1 MLLAPRSAP
10 SPPGKA
16 AKPEGHRGVPSER
29 GLTLEDG
36 NRLKRL
42 NGEIN
47 VVLGYLRV
55 RAGCRKDDQPEL
67 IVAIVENPQCDGPPV
82 RWITKLETPILAELE
97 GMDS

>member
-1 MLLAPRSAP
+1 MPLAPRPAP
-10 SPPGKA
+10 SPPAKVTKA
-16 AKPEGHRGVPSER
+16 EGHRAVPSER

-55 RAGCRKDDQPEL
+55 RAGCWKDDEPEL

-82 RWITKLETPILAELE
+82 RRIAKLETTRRRR
-97 GMDS
+97 S